1 MEKTGLAVLS
11 IVGIVFAVCLVVL
24 LGVVFYVI
32 GSYNSLVKLDES
44 VKTAWAQVE
53 NQLQRR
59 SDLIPN
65 IVNTVKGYASHEK
78 GIFEN
83 VAEAR
88 SKLAGAQSR
97 NDKIAAAGEVSGV
110 LGRLFAIVENYPQ
123 LKADMNFRQLQDEL
137 AGTENRIAVERM
149 RYNETVKLFNQ
160 SIRVF
165 PKNIIA
171 GIFSF
176 QKADLFEAEAGS
188 KEVPKVDFSK

>member
-11 IVGIVFAVCLVVL
+11 IVGVVLAVFLLVL

-32 GSYNSLVKLDES
+32 GSYNSLVKMDES
-44 VKTAWAQVE
+44 VKTAWSQVE

-59 SDLIPN
+59 NDLIPN
-65 IVNTVKGYASHEK
+65 LVNTVKGYASHEK

-88 SKLAGAQSR
+88 AKLAGAQNR
-97 NDKIAAAGEVSGV
+97 NEKIAAAGEMSSV

-171 GIFSF
+171 GMFGF
-176 QKADLFEAEAGS
+176 EKANLFEAEEGS
-188 KEVPKVDFSK
+188 KEVPKVDFTQ

>member
-11 IVGIVFAVCLVVL
+11 IVGIVLAVCLLVL

-44 VKTAWAQVE
+44 VKTAWSQVE

-59 SDLIPN
+59 NDLIPN
-65 IVNTVKGYASHEK
+65 LVNTVKGYASHEK

-88 SKLAGAQSR
+88 SKLAGAQNR
-97 NDKIAAAGEVSGV
+97 NEKIAAAGEVSSV

-171 GIFSF
+171 GMFGF
-176 QKADLFEAEAGS
+176 KKADLFEAEAGS